1 MGNALQQQIEKF
13 QEQAV
18 EYDEAR
24 EDALNS
30 KTDFTVAA
38 IGTLMTNLKEGIEEL
53 TECASQKPQYYDKE
67 LCKTLN
73 DTVTKL
79 VEAFSKI
86 KAPTVNVAPPQVN
99 IDLSSIHSIAESIS
113 TQNKSLIG
121 LLDKVGSGNKSD
133 ELHRMIIEMV
143 GKQNEFLRN
152 AFKQAD
158 YTKQFDMIIQIL
170 KDSRPIVEKLHIQR
184 NGYNTEI
191 VPVYKK

>member
-1 MGNALQQQIEKF
+1 MATAIQKRIAEF
-13 QEQAV
+13 QEEAV

-24 EDALNS
+24 EDALNA
-30 KTDFTVAA
+30 KTDFSVTA
-38 IGTLMTNLKEGIEEL
+38 IGTLMTNLKEGVEEL
-53 TECASQKPQYYDKE
+53 TECAAKAEYYDKE
-67 LCKTLN
+67 LCTTLK

-133 ELHRMIIEMV
+133 ELHRMIIDMV
-143 GKQNEFLRN
+143 GKQNSFLSN

-158 YTKQFDMIIQIL
+158 YTKQFEMIIQIL
-170 KDSRPIVEKLHIQR
+170 KDSRPIVEKIQIQKD
-184 NGYNTEI
+184 GYNTEI
-191 VPVYKK
+191 IPVYKK